1 MTGHTSTDLMCAIT
15 LHQPWASLIALGLKT
30 VETRS
35 WPAPARLVAQRIAI
49 HAGKRVVR
57 QPGDAIE
64 RELRVRLGEDWR
76 LTMPTGAVLATAVLA
91 GMTQVADMDLR
102 AGYVVHDL
110 STEVGCAVGT
120 RRTPLY
126 PWGGFSSGRWLWFL
140 TDVDTLPEPAPT
152 VSAANPF
159 GSGAPV
165 IAVGTPIGA
174 SILSCTSPLRRRAT
188 GRGTSGFGRRRDGG
202 RPRAEQDFTTQPS
215 SSGAMAFT
223 RCSQLRGSHQRW
235 NSLQD
240 GDDLA

>member
-64 RELRVRLGEDWR
+64 RELRARLGEDWR

-165 IAVGTPIGA
+165 IAVGNPHRCFNLVVHQSVTA
-174 SILSCTSPLRRRAT
+174 ACDWLRNIRVWT
-188 GRGTSGFGRRRDGG
+188 
-202 RPRAEQDFTTQPS
+202 
-215 SSGAMAFT
+215 SSGWWPAKGRARLHHSTKF
-223 RCSQLRGSHQRW
+223 LRSNGFHA
-235 NSLQD
+235 LQSAE
-240 GDDLA
+240 GVAPALE